1 MSDKVIKFLTNDKLM
16 HSIITVLIGVGIYLL
31 IEIVVNKLVDKI
43 KKKNKSNKT
52 KKAITYA
59 KLFKSIAKYI
69 ILLFSIIVILD
80 INGFNVSSLL
90 AGIGIAGV
98 VVGLAIQD
106 WLKDIIM
113 GFNILVDH
121 YYEVGDIVKIDNVE
135 GKVIELGLK
144 TTKLKD
150 INTQEVYVVANRN
163 ISKALIDS
171 KQFDLDI
178 PCPYD
183 KKINEI
189 EDILNIIVT
198 KVKKLNGIEGVEY
211 RGINE
216 FAGSSIN
223 YKIRMY
229 ANPELQ
235 PQLKR
240 DVRGIIKKEFDK
252 YNIEIPFMQI
262 DIHNK

>member
-1 MSDKVIKFLTNDKLM
+1 MESIEKFITNDKLI
-16 HSIITVLIGVGIYLL
+16 HSILTILIGIVLYLV
-31 IEIVVNKLVDKI
+31 IEIIVNKLVEKI
-43 KKKNKSNKT
+43 KKKNKTSKI
-52 KKAITYA
+52 KKALTYA
-59 KLFKSIAKYI
+59 KLFKNISKYL
-69 ILLFSIIVILD
+69 ILIFCVIVILD

-90 AGIGIAGV
+90 AGIGIASV

-106 WLKDIIM
+106 ALKDIIM

-150 INTQEVYVVANRN
+150 INTQETYVVANRN

-189 EDILNIIVT
+189 EDILNIIIE
-198 KVKKLNGIEGVEY
+198 KVKKIKGVESAEY
-211 RGINE
+211 KGIQE
-216 FAGSSIN
+216 FADSSIK
-223 YKIRMY
+223 YKLRMY
-229 ANPELQ
+229 ANPEII

-240 DVRGIIKKEFDK
+240 DIRGIIKKEFDK
-252 YNIEIPFMQI
+252 HNIEIPFMQV

>member
-1 MSDKVIKFLTNDKLM
+1 MENIEKFITNDKLI
-16 HSIITVLIGVGIYLL
+16 HSILTILIGIGIYLV
-31 IEIVVNKLVDKI
+31 IEIIVNKLVEKIKRKKSDKI
-43 KKKNKSNKT
+43 KK
-52 KKAITYA
+52 ALTYA
-59 KLFKSIAKYI
+59 KLFKNVSKYM
-69 ILLFSIIVILD
+69 ILLFCIIVILD

-90 AGIGIAGV
+90 AGIGIASV

-106 WLKDIIM
+106 ALKDIIM

-121 YYEVGDIVKIDNVE
+121 YYEVGDIVKIDKVE

-183 KKINEI
+183 KKIDEI
-189 EDILNIIVT
+189 EDILNLIIE
-198 KVKKLNGIEGVEY
+198 KVKKIKGIESVEY
-211 RGINE
+211 KGIQD
-216 FAGSSIN
+216 FSDSSIK
-223 YKIRMY
+223 YKLRMN
-229 ANPELQ
+229 ANPEII

-240 DVRGIIKKEFDK
+240 DIRVIIKKEFDEH
-252 YNIEIPFMQI
+252 NIEIPFMQV

>member
-1 MSDKVIKFLTNDKLM
+1 MENIEKFITNDRLI
-16 HSIITVLIGVGIYLL
+16 HSILTILIGIGIYLL
-31 IEIVVNKLVDKI
+31 IEIIVNKLVEKI
-43 KKKNKSNKT
+43 KKKNKSSKT
-52 KKAITYA
+52 KKALTYA
-59 KLFKSIAKYI
+59 KLFKNISKYL
-69 ILLFSIIVILD
+69 ILLFCIIVILD

-90 AGIGIAGV
+90 AGIGIASV

-106 WLKDIIM
+106 ALKDIIM

-189 EDILNIIVT
+189 EDILNIIINE
-198 KVKKLNGIEGVEY
+198 VKKIKGIESVEY
-211 RGINE
+211 KGIQE
-216 FAGSSIN
+216 FADSSIN
-223 YKIRMY
+223 YKIRMN
-229 ANPELQ
+229 ANPEMI

-240 DVRGIIKKEFDK
+240 DIRVIIKKEFDK
-252 YNIEIPFMQI
+252 HGMEIPFMQV
-262 DIHNK
+262 DIHSK

>member
-1 MSDKVIKFLTNDKLM
+1 MENIEKFIANDKLIN
-16 HSIITVLIGVGIYLL
+16 SILTILIGVGIYLI
-31 IEIVVNKLVDKI
+31 IEIIVNKLVEKI
-43 KKKNKSNKT
+43 KRKNKSNKT
-52 KKAITYA
+52 KKALTYA
-59 KLFKSIAKYI
+59 KLFKSISKYL
-69 ILLFSIIVILD
+69 ILIFCVIVILD

-90 AGIGIAGV
+90 AGLGIASV

-106 WLKDIIM
+106 ALKDIIM

-150 INTQEVYVVANRN
+150 INTQEIYVVANRN

-171 KQFDLDI
+171 KQFDIDI

-183 KKINEI
+183 KDINEI
-189 EDILNIIVT
+189 EDVLHTIMDKIKNI
-198 KVKKLNGIEGVEY
+198 KEIEKIEY
-211 RGINE
+211 RGIQE
-216 FAGSSIN
+216 FADSSIK
-223 YKIRMY
+223 YKLRMY
-229 ANPELQ
+229 ANPEVI

-240 DVRGIIKKEFDK
+240 DVRVIIKKEFDK
-252 YNIEIPFMQI
+252 NKISIPFMQV

>member
-1 MSDKVIKFLTNDKLM
+1 MKDIEKFITNDKLI
-16 HSIITVLIGVGIYLL
+16 HSILTILIGIVLYLV
-31 IEIVVNKLVDKI
+31 IEIIVNKLVEKI
-43 KKKNKSNKT
+43 KKKNKTSKI
-52 KKAITYA
+52 KKALTYA
-59 KLFKSIAKYI
+59 KLFKNISKYL
-69 ILLFSIIVILD
+69 ILIFTVIVILD

-90 AGIGIAGV
+90 AGIGIASV

-106 WLKDIIM
+106 ALKDIIM

-183 KKINEI
+183 KRINEI
-189 EDILNIIVT
+189 EDILNLIIE
-198 KVKKLNGIEGVEY
+198 KVKKIKGIENAEY
-211 RGINE
+211 KGIQE
-216 FAGSSIN
+216 FADSSIK
-223 YKIRMY
+223 YKLRMH
-229 ANPELQ
+229 ANPELI

-240 DVRGIIKKEFDK
+240 DIRVIIKKEFDK
-252 YNIEIPFMQI
+252 HNIEIPFMQI
-262 DIHNK
+262 DIHSK

>member
-1 MSDKVIKFLTNDKLM
+1 MENIEKFIANDKLIN
-16 HSIITVLIGVGIYLL
+16 SILTILIGVGIYLI
-31 IEIVVNKLVDKI
+31 IEIIVNKLVEKI

-52 KKAITYA
+52 KKALTYA
-59 KLFKSIAKYI
+59 KLFKSISKYL
-69 ILLFSIIVILD
+69 ILIFCVIVILD

-90 AGIGIAGV
+90 AGLGIASV

-106 WLKDIIM
+106 ALKDIIM

-121 YYEVGDIVKIDNVE
+121 YYEVGDIVKIDSVE

-150 INTQEVYVVANRN
+150 INTQEIYVVANRN

-189 EDILNIIVT
+189 EDILNLIIE
-198 KVKKLNGIEGVEY
+198 KVKKIKGIESVEY
-211 RGINE
+211 KGIQE
-216 FAGSSIN
+216 FADSSIK
-223 YKIRMY
+223 YKLRMH
-229 ANPELQ
+229 ANPEVI

-240 DVRGIIKKEFDK
+240 DIRVIIKKEFDK
-252 YNIEIPFMQI
+252 HNIEIPFMQV
-262 DIHNK
+262 DVHSK

>member
-1 MSDKVIKFLTNDKLM
+1 MENIEKFITNDRLI
-16 HSIITVLIGVGIYLL
+16 HSILTILIGIGIYLL
-31 IEIVVNKLVDKI
+31 IEIIVNKLVEKI
-43 KKKNKSNKT
+43 KKKNKSSKT
-52 KKAITYA
+52 KKALTYA
-59 KLFKSIAKYI
+59 KLFKNISKYL
-69 ILLFSIIVILD
+69 ILLFCIIVILD

-90 AGIGIAGV
+90 AGIGIASV

-106 WLKDIIM
+106 ALKDIIM

-144 TTKLKD
+144 TTKLRD

-189 EDILNIIVT
+189 EDILNIIINEI
-198 KVKKLNGIEGVEY
+198 KKIKGIESVEY
-211 RGINE
+211 KGIQE
-216 FAGSSIN
+216 FADSSIN
-223 YKIRMY
+223 YKIRMN
-229 ANPELQ
+229 ANPEMI

-240 DVRGIIKKEFDK
+240 DIRVIIKKEFDK
-252 YNIEIPFMQI
+252 HGIEIPFMQV
-262 DIHNK
+262 DIHSK